1 VPDDL
6 GCVPAEEAARQ
17 LVAIMSSGDRTGDL
31 GRIDCPTL
39 VIHGEADVLVDPS
52 GGRATAAAIPGA
64 ELMTLPGAG
73 HHIPQEIFDPLAD
86 RIAAH
91 LHPNDVRH
99 TG

>member
-1 VPDDL
+1 VPGAGKGHQL
-6 GCVPAEEAARQ
+6 GA
-17 LVAIMSSGDRTGDL
+17 GDGGGGRPTSRRVDEHIGLAVDHERRT
-31 GRIDCPTL
+31 
-39 VIHGEADVLVDPS
+39 VDPS